1 MANDVIKRLDEA
13 QDRRYLT
20 QDEFQLRKDLKAHVR
35 GLAAVERSRCQQA
48 SRVVWLREGDACT
61 HFFHLKANGRKRKN
75 FIHCLK
81 NDGSNYVWLHEEKIH
96 LLFNHFHI
104 ILGTKEQ

>member
-35 GLAAVERSRCQQA
+35 GLAAVE
-48 SRVVWLREGDACT
+48 
-61 HFFHLKANGRKRKN
+61 
-75 FIHCLK
+75 
-81 NDGSNYVWLHEEKIH
+81 
-96 LLFNHFHI
+96 
-104 ILGTKEQ
+104 